1 MKYCPKC
8 GREMDTKFCPECGAM
23 TLEKRRYCPK
33 CGTES
38 DSNFC
43 PGCGTPMNA
52 AAGRGPAS
60 APYPGST
67 PPGYRSG
74 ASYGQPGT
82 PYGQSTPYGQY
93 GAPPYTPAAPGA
105 DPNNYKLGWHKF
117 LIYFALWASGLLS
130 IFNGAVIIKTGAE
143 FMGYSQLKSYG
154 PAYMFIGAAA
164 LAVGVFI
171 IYVRFQLAGFKR
183 GAPKKLLIAY
193 AVTLVINLLSTV
205 VVASMDLGSDISSS
219 VGSIAGS
226 VVFLIICWKY
236 YANRAALF
244 VN

>member
-23 TLEKRRYCPK
+23 TLEKRRFCSK

-43 PGCGTPMNA
+43 PGCGAPMNA
-52 AAGRGPAS
+52 AAGRTPAS

-82 PYGQSTPYGQY
+82 PYGQY
-93 GAPPYTPAAPGA
+93 GAPPYRSAAPGA

-117 LIYFALWASGLLS
+117 LIYFALWASGVLS
-130 IFNGAVIIKTGAE
+130 IVNGAVIINSGSE
-143 FMGYSQLKSYG
+143 LMQYSQLKSYG
-154 PAYMFIGAAA
+154 IEFMLIGAAA
-164 LAVGVFI
+164 FAVGVFI
-171 IYVRFQLAGFKR
+171 IYVRFQLAKFKR

-193 AVTLVINLLSTV
+193 AVTLVINLLSMAV
-205 VVASMDLGSDISSS
+205 VVSMDLGTDISSS